1 MQATRFGGAGC
12 RWGDAHA
19 LAGLPVSARRASPM
33 SKWTGRRRRAGLR
46 WRTGSRAGSA
56 GSLGTSRGVDHAGAA
71 RDGHLGPAGAE
82 HAQAHRRVVQAHVPL
97 HVPGGARDARLLGR
111 RTPTRCWFGGGRQ
124 SRGGGL
130 SSTNGWVL
138 CLGSQYGVRVCRH
151 NPRPTPINRTHSTVS
166 GGRPTLDCGVIKQG
180 RRAGHHPRGWVKWS
194 DQRAGTKPAAVIIVA
209 PAASWADFT
218 PQSIGV
224 GVRPVGL
231 PTRGVATLTRTF
243 ERSVMAW

>member
-1 MQATRFGGAGC
+1 MPV
-12 RWGDAHA
+12 
-19 LAGLPVSARRASPM
+19 LPVMATLAQPARNTLKPTDVSCRLTYPCTYRA
-33 SKWTGRRRRAGLR
+33 
-46 WRTGSRAGSA
+46 
-56 GSLGTSRGVDHAGAA
+56 
-71 RDGHLGPAGAE
+71 
-82 HAQAHRRVVQAHVPL
+82 VPETL
-97 HVPGGARDARLLGR
+97 VYWADVR
-111 RTPTRCWFGGGRQ
+111 PTRCWFGGGRQ

-130 SSTNGWVL
+130 SFTNGWVL

-231 PTRGVATLTRTF
+231 PTRGVAPLTRTF